1 MVEHGKV
8 AEGNRR
14 HAETSELRGGGWRVT
29 CMDGGLLECIAKQA
43 DENERT
49 PAVGVVS
56 TRYM

>member
-1 MVEHGKV
+1 
-8 AEGNRR
+8 
-14 HAETSELRGGGWRVT
+14 
-29 CMDGGLLECIAKQA
+29 MDGGLLECIAKQA